1 MIHSQAPCATKLKKK
16 AWCTFRCGG
25 LVRVAPGLVG
35 LLGFIQV
42 LTNCSCVLFPHEPL
56 PSTLWLPPLL
66 KCTCPF
72 SSSSSTHYPPHS
84 FFCTIYSLS
93 VFSHLAHSHSS
104 FCILVHE
111 DEFFSSLDSNLDDN
125 WKQIHLLLELTHK
138 R

>member
-1 MIHSQAPCATKLKKK
+1 MIHSQLKKK

-25 LVRVAPGLVG
+25 LVRVAPGLV
-35 LLGFIQV
+35 GFIQV

-93 VFSHLAHSHSS
+93 LS
-104 FCILVHE
+104 FRI
-111 DEFFSSLDSNLDDN
+111 
-125 WKQIHLLLELTHK
+125 
-138 R
+138 